1 MALPGVPLQTA
12 PKGELELAAENGT
25 LTAAIRSALVA
36 GDGHRTASVDFQT
49 MELRIAAALSEDARL
64 RAVVEA
70 GDAHAAVARRLFE
83 TQTPTAKQRAIA
95 KTVNFGVLYGMG
107 GEGLARRL
115 RIADE
120 QARAFVSRW
129 WDSFP
134 AVRKLRQRLAS
145 EERRTLWG
153 RRLPADNVPEHI
165 ALNHVIQ
172 GYGRDV
178 FAAGLLALE
187 DADLDQHLLLPMHDE
202 YVLEVPDDWADEY
215 TADIAACVRSR
226 LGDIDLPVEATIGGH
241 AWSTLSAGAP

>member
-1 MALPGVPLQTA
+1 VPLQTA
-12 PKGELELAAENGT
+12 PKGELELASENGT
-25 LTAAIRSALVA
+25 LAAAIRPALVA
-36 GDGHRTASVDFQT
+36 DEGNVTAGVDFQT
-49 MELRIAAALSEDARL
+49 MELRVAAALSEDARL
-64 RAVVEA
+64 RAVVAA
-70 GDAHAAVARRLFE
+70 GDAHAAIARRLFD
-83 TQTPTAKQRAIA
+83 TRTPTAKQRAIA

-129 WDSFP
+129 WESFP
-134 AVRKLRQRLAS
+134 AVRKLRDRLAG

-153 RRLPADNVPEHI
+153 RRLPGDDVPEHI

-187 DADLDQHLLLPMHDE
+187 DADLDQHLLPPLHDE
-202 YVLEVPDDWADEY
+202 YVLQLPAHSAETLAGEIS
-215 TADIAACVRSR
+215 ALVRSE
-226 LGDIDLPVEATIGGH
+226 LNGVQLPVGASIGSRSWASITETQG
-241 AWSTLSAGAP
+241 